1 MYEYTHTHTLPP
13 PLNMISSYVCTLH
26 ISQQAEIHPPTQT
39 HSKSTPKHSNAPS
52 TKYSGRTTIHYLS
65 ISPNGW
71 IIHYNS
77 RNDNQL
83 CVINMEYHTHHTKPT
98 TPCTY
103 LSLGTYASGDEIHV
117 LLRCELQITLTHPSK
132 HRRGIV
138 ALYYIDCCRRCC
150 CCYDSE
156 HGRGNSSVNSSIVS
170 FQIITKSARC
180 CCWYCRCCPM
190 ENNKLRNKLR
200 KSLVILE

>member
-1 MYEYTHTHTLPP
+1 MLDGESGTNDLTHVYCSPPPNYSTTSKSGCDSCPPHTPPSYLRSNVFVVGGGLTLSALQAVELWRLRMYAYTHTHTLPP
-13 PLNMISSYVCTLH
+13 PLNMISSYVCALH

-52 TKYSGRTTIHYLS
+52 TKYSGRTTTIHYLS

-83 CVINMEYHTHHTKPT
+83 CVINMNYIHTHHTKPT

-103 LSLGTYASGDEIHV
+103 LSFGTYASGDEIHV
-117 LLRCELQITLTHPSK
+117 LLRCELQITLTHLKAS
-132 HRRGIV
+132 
-138 ALYYIDCCRRCC
+138 
-150 CCYDSE
+150 
-156 HGRGNSSVNSSIVS
+156 
-170 FQIITKSARC
+170 
-180 CCWYCRCCPM
+180 
-190 ENNKLRNKLR
+190 
-200 KSLVILE
+200 

>member
-1 MYEYTHTHTLPP
+1 MYRPPNYSTTSKSGYDSCPPYTPPSYLRSNVFVVGKGLTLSALQAVELWGYAHTHTLP
-13 PLNMISSYVCTLH
+13 PLNMISSYVCPLH

-52 TKYSGRTTIHYLS
+52 TKPSGRTTTIHYLS

-83 CVINMEYHTHHTKPT
+83 CVINMNYIHTHHTKPT

-103 LSLGTYASGDEIHV
+103 LSFGTYASGDEIHV
-117 LLRCELQITLTHPSK
+117 LLRCELQITLTHLKAS
-132 HRRGIV
+132 
-138 ALYYIDCCRRCC
+138 
-150 CCYDSE
+150 
-156 HGRGNSSVNSSIVS
+156 
-170 FQIITKSARC
+170 
-180 CCWYCRCCPM
+180 
-190 ENNKLRNKLR
+190 
-200 KSLVILE
+200 

>member
-1 MYEYTHTHTLPP
+1 MYAFTHTHTLPP
-13 PLNMISSYVCTLH
+13 PLNMISSYVCALH

-83 CVINMEYHTHHTKPT
+83 CVINMNIIHTHHTKPT

-103 LSLGTYASGDEIHV
+103 LSFGTYASGDEIHV
-117 LLRCELQITLTHPSK
+117 LLRCELQITLTHLKASQRNCCTLL
-132 HRRGIV
+132 HRLLSSSLTPNTV
-138 ALYYIDCCRRCC
+138 A
-150 CCYDSE
+150 E
-156 HGRGNSSVNSSIVS
+156 TH
-170 FQIITKSARC
+170 Q
-180 CCWYCRCCPM
+180 
-190 ENNKLRNKLR
+190 
-200 KSLVILE
+200 

>member
-1 MYEYTHTHTLPP
+1 
-13 PLNMISSYVCTLH
+13 MISSYVCTLH

-52 TKYSGRTTIHYLS
+52 TKHSGRTTTIHYLS

-83 CVINMEYHTHHTKPT
+83 CVINTEYHTHHTKPT

-103 LSLGTYASGDEIHV
+103 LSFGTYAHQEMKP
-117 LLRCELQITLTHPSK
+117 T
-132 HRRGIV
+132 
-138 ALYYIDCCRRCC
+138 CC
-150 CCYDSE
+150 CVVNSKSPWHTTPQSIVEELLHSTTSIVVVVVVVVVIYSLIHTTRSK

-180 CCWYCRCCPM
+180 CCCCWYCRCCPT

>member
-1 MYEYTHTHTLPP
+1 MFALCTYPSKPKYTLRHKHT
-13 PLNMISSYVCTLH
+13 
-26 ISQQAEIHPPTQT
+26 
-39 HSKSTPKHSNAPS
+39 PS
-52 TKYSGRTTIHYLS
+52 PHQSIPMLLQLSILVELYYLS

-83 CVINMEYHTHHTKPT
+83 CVINMNYIHTHHTKPT

-103 LSLGTYASGDEIHV
+103 LSFGTYASGDEIHV
-117 LLRCELQITLTHPSK
+117 LLRCESQITLTHPSK

-180 CCWYCRCCPM
+180 CC
-190 ENNKLRNKLR
+190 
-200 KSLVILE
+200 

>member
-1 MYEYTHTHTLPP
+1 MYAFTHTHTLPP
-13 PLNMISSYVCTLH
+13 PLNMISSYVCALH

-83 CVINMEYHTHHTKPT
+83 CVINMNIIHTHHTKPT

-103 LSLGTYASGDEIHV
+103 LSFGTYASGDEIHV
-117 LLRCELQITLTHPSK
+117 LLRCEFSKSPWHTSK

-138 ALYYIDCCRRCC
+138 ALYYIDCCRRWLRTR
-150 CCYDSE
+150 S
-156 HGRGNSSVNSSIVS
+156 R
-170 FQIITKSARC
+170 
-180 CCWYCRCCPM
+180 
-190 ENNKLRNKLR
+190 KLISKFINCKFSDNHEICTLLLLIL
-200 KSLVILE
+200 SLLSYGK